1 MEMTTRGLWT
11 LVHGMGFGALYL
23 LACTTAIVELYRRY
37 KPYALEPISTDDEM
51 FLGRWL
57 AVMAVIAWITVLTGA
72 YVIYPWY
79 RAVPPAGIAALNAFP
94 QALLK
99 SNPATTGWHSIG
111 MEWKEHIAW
120 ITPISITMAAAVF
133 NHYRRSLRNHPELR
147 SAVLIFV
154 FVSFAAAGIAGFF
167 GAELNKHAPVEG
179 GATIRLMRGGGQ

>member
-11 LVHGMGFGALYL
+11 MVHGMGFGALYL
-23 LACTTAIVELYRRY
+23 LTCSFAIVELYRRY
-37 KPYALEPISTDDEM
+37 KPCSLEPISTDDET

-57 AVMAVIAWITVLTGA
+57 AAMAVVAWVTVLTGA

-79 RAVPPAGIAALNAFP
+79 RAVPPTGTTALNAFP

-99 SNPATTGWHSIG
+99 SSQSTIGWHAIG

-120 ITPISITMAAAVF
+120 MTPISITMAAAVF
-133 NHYRRSLRNHPELR
+133 LHYRRYLRNYSQLR
-147 SAVLIFV
+147 ATVLTFV
-154 FVSFAAAGIAGFF
+154 IVSFATAGVAGFF

-179 GATIRLMRGGGQ
+179 GQTITLMQGSGR

>member
-1 MEMTTRGLWT
+1 METTTRGIWT

-23 LACTTAIVELYRRY
+23 LGCSFPIVELFRRY
-37 KPYALEPISTDDEM
+37 RPYSLQPISVEDER

-57 AVMAVIAWITVLTGA
+57 CVMAVVAWITVLTGA

-79 RAVPPAGIAALNAFP
+79 RAVPPIGAAPLDPFP

-99 SNPATTGWHSIG
+99 SSANTIAWHAIG

-120 ITPISITMAAAVF
+120 FTPISITMAAAVF
-133 NHYRRSLRNHPELR
+133 LQYRRYLRNYPLLR
-147 SAVLIFV
+147 TALLTFV
-154 FVSFAAAGIAGFF
+154 IVSFASAGVAGFF

-179 GATIRLMRGGGQ
+179 GRTIKLIQGSGR